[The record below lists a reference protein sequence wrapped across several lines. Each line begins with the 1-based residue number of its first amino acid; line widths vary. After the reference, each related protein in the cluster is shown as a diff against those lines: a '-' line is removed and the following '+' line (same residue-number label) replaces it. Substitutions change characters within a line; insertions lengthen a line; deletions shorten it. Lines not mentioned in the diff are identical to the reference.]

1 MSNDQGK
8 TPAEGKDRQVVVSVR
23 FPSELL
29 DRIQA
34 MAAVMST
41 TANALIRE
49 GMEAY
54 VREQAASSEFKK
66 ASEKYI
72 AEAQARVATVLG
84 APPDGRGPRG

>member
-1 MSNDQGK
+1 VSNDRRKSPG
-8 TPAEGKDRQVVVSVR
+8 EDKDRQVVVSVR

-34 MAAVMST
+34 MAAVTST

-54 VREQAASSEFKK
+54 VQQRAASPEFKK
-66 ASEKYI
+66 ASETYI
-72 AEAQARVATVLG
+72 AQAQARVATVLG
-84 APPDGRGPRG
+84 TAGEARAARG

>member
-1 MSNDQGK
+1 MSNDAKKPGDDR
-8 TPAEGKDRQVVVSVR
+8 DRQVVVSVR
-23 FPSELL
+23 FPGHLL

-54 VREQAASSEFKK
+54 VQERASSEEFKA
-66 ASEKYI
+66 ASQKYI

-84 APPDGRGPRG
+84 APLDGRPPRD

>member
-1 MSNDQGK
+1 MSNDRRK
-8 TPAEGKDRQVVVSVR
+8 TSTEDKDRQVVVSVR
-23 FPSELL
+23 FPGELL

-54 VREQAASSEFKK
+54 VREQAASSGFKE

-84 APPDGRGPRG
+84 TPPDGRGSRD